1 MQQARAKLLQEN
13 EEDKRLK
20 DHRRREKQ
28 KRKAEQDKELAAL
41 DTTASTTKPTHD
53 GAGRR
58 IRINDIQTNTNSNT
72 TGTTGTTGKYKYKK
86 RREHALRNGKAL

>member
-1 MQQARAKLLQEN
+1 MKARAKLLQEN

-72 TGTTGTTGKYKYKK
+72 TGTTGTTGKYKYKAK
-86 RREHALRNGKAL
+86 RACIA